1 MQNSNFEQLKQII
14 NVSRETYLKLEKF
27 AALLKEK
34 NLNLNLIG
42 SSTANNIWER
52 HIIDSIQLAKYLHQ
66 DTKIIDFGSGAG
78 LPGMILALCGYAVTS
93 VESIAKK
100 SAFQKEAALLLNL
113 DINILN
119 ERIENIRMQDNYVLT
134 ARAVAP
140 LTKLFKLSYH
150 LLKNGN
156 KALFMKGKNY
166 QNEILAAEKF
176 WHFNYKSYKSITAS
190 DSVILEIS
198 GLKWK

>member
-1 MQNSNFEQLKQII
+1 MQNCNFEQLNQII

-34 NLNLNLIG
+34 NHNLNLIG
-42 SSTANNIWER
+42 SGTANNIWER
-52 HIIDSIQLAKYLHQ
+52 HIVDSVQLAKYLHQ
-66 DTKIIDFGSGAG
+66 DTKIVDFGSGAG
-78 LPGMILALCGYAVTS
+78 LPSIALALCGYSVTS
-93 VESIAKK
+93 VESITKK
-100 SAFQKEAALLLNL
+100 AGFQKETALLLNL
-113 DINILN
+113 NINIVN
-119 ERIENIRMQDNYVLT
+119 ERIENIRMQDNYILT

-166 QNEILAAEKF
+166 KNEILAAEKF
-176 WHFNYKSYKSITAS
+176 WHFNYKSYKSITS
-190 DSVILEIS
+190 SESVILEIS